1 MPAGVAL
8 SETIVCLSVLQEEA
22 QAHFGCPTLSGVEL
36 ENQGGSGTMLSH
48 WEKRILG
55 VGLLT
60 PSAWQQFPLPL
71 VSYWRGQ

>member
-8 SETIVCLSVLQEEA
+8 SETIVRLSVCLSVLQEEA

-60 PSAWQQFPLPL
+60 PSAW
-71 VSYWRGQ
+71 RGQ